1 MRGKARDGGGR
12 EIRERKGERD
22 WGGGGRESGKERESE
37 REKERESDR

>member
-22 WGGGGRESGKERESE
+22 WGGGGKRAGKRERA
-37 REKERESDR
+37 REKKRESDR